1 MSNKMI
7 AKRREK
13 ILAYNSKQC
22 CDPLEFRSQ
31 YGIGRNESV
40 PIPED
45 ELKFNRDGSPNRKQL
60 VRIIL
65 RMAERYGS
73 YNPTT
78 KVLETGC
85 GRNRSSLDIWRHAKS
100 LYPDMDVFLIMEAI
114 HALAENYREEIYGQY
129 CSYVKR
135 SVFNLNGPRE
145 DRFWTCKE
153 YKISFN
159 TWRKLHEDPE

>member
-22 CDPLEFRSQ
+22 CDPLEFKGQ
-31 YGIGRNESV
+31 YGIGNKSV

-45 ELKFNRDGSPNRKQL
+45 ELKFNHDGSPNRKQL
-60 VRIIL
+60 VRIII
-65 RMAERYGS
+65 RMAVRYGS

-114 HALAENYREEIYGQY
+114 HALYIDPREKIYGQY
-129 CSYVKR
+129 CSFVKR
-135 SVFNLNGPRE
+135 SVFDLSGPRE
-145 DRFWTCKE
+145 FLSWGCGE

-159 TWRKLHEDPE
+159 TWRKLHEEVE